1 MTAPVDIPIGG
12 SPDSDRATLE
22 AERDRLLASLRDIE
36 SEHAAGDLPDA
47 DYQALRDGYTVRA
60 AEVLRRLEARPEP
73 PPPAAPADVGGD
85 ARSGGAGP
93 SPGDRDGSDGSGRP
107 GAPASRRSRR
117 RLRIAIAAVGAALVV
132 AGALVLVVGG
142 SGSRQ
147 PGQTVSGNVP
157 PSPAQELVAARQAMA
172 TGDQVMALRLYQAV
186 LNVEPNQ
193 PEALAYSGWLLRL
206 SGDVQKNRAL
216 IDAAVAAERASEAAD
231 PAYPDPHFFLGVIL
245 LDDLHDPAAA
255 IPQLTAYL
263 GSSPSPAVRKA
274 VEPVLARAR
283 QEAGAPGSSSPGSTG
298 TP

>member
-1 MTAPVDIPIGG
+1 MTAPFVTPTDGP
-12 SPDSDRATLE
+12 PASDRAALE
-22 AERDRLLASLRDIE
+22 SERDRLLASLRDIE

-47 DYQALRDGYTVRA
+47 EYRALRNQYTVRA
-60 AEVLRRLEARPEP
+60 AEVLRRLEAKVAP
-73 PPPAAPADVGGD
+73 PPPAPPADADSPRGD
-85 ARSGGAGP
+85 AECVPAGAVS
-93 SPGDRDGSDGSGRP
+93 SPLRV
-107 GAPASRRSRR
+107 ARRSRR
-117 RLRIAIAAVGAALVV
+117 RLRIATAAAGAALVA
-132 AGALVLVVGG
+132 AGALVLVVAG
-142 SGSRQ
+142 SSSRP

-157 PSPAQELVAARQAMA
+157 PSPAQELVAARHAMA
-172 TGDQVMALRLYQAV
+172 TGDQVMALRLYRAV
-186 LNVEPNQ
+186 LAVEPDQ

-206 SGDVQKNRAL
+206 SGDVQENKAL

-283 QEAGAPGSSSPGSTG
+283 EQAGQPASSST

>member
-1 MTAPVDIPIGG
+1 VTAPVVSRTDG
-12 SPDSDRATLE
+12 SGDSDRAALE

-36 SEHAAGDLPDA
+36 SERAAGDLPDA
-47 DYQALRDGYTVRA
+47 EYQALRDEYTVRA
-60 AEVLRRLEARPEP
+60 AEVLRRLGTQPASTDPASPTGPGDDGARQDS
-73 PPPAAPADVGGD
+73 ADAPADEP
-85 ARSGGAGP
+85 AG
-93 SPGDRDGSDGSGRP
+93 SEGS
-107 GAPASRRSRR
+107 GAPARGGSRR
-117 RLRIAIAAVGAALVV
+117 RLRIVIAAAGATLVI

-142 SGSRQ
+142 SSSRQ

-157 PSPAQELVAARQAMA
+157 PSPAQELVAARHAMA

-186 LNVEPNQ
+186 LDVEPNQ

-206 SGDVQKNRAL
+206 SGDVQKNKAL

-245 LDDLHDPAAA
+245 LDDLHDPTAA

-283 QEAGAPGSSSPGSTG
+283 QEAEQQPATSTPGSGST
-298 TP
+298 P